1 VKKTILA
8 IILMFG
14 AASCIFADYGTSIN
28 LGNMAYDNWDLKEAL
43 RYYQAAFAEKPNA
56 ILEARIND
64 VKAKLGRISANAKD
78 FEQRKG
84 ENPWKW
90 VLISADVLGAAGGVY
105 TYIDYNNASKKYR
118 DLRDLV
124 SSGHDTY
131 YDEMISSEISLVGKT
146 ALTITVITVT
156 GALVLYTFADVF
168 FLHMLFPENVDTTY
182 IPGKNELKLTY
193 NFAF

>member
-1 VKKTILA
+1 
-8 IILMFG
+8 MFG
-14 AASCIFADYGTSIN
+14 AASCIFADYGASIN
-28 LGNMAYDNWDLKEAL
+28 LGNMAYANWDLKEAL
-43 RYYQAAFAEKPNA
+43 RYYQAAYTEKPSA
-56 ILEARIND
+56 ALEARIND
-64 VKAKLGRISANAKD
+64 IKAKLGRISDNAKD

-84 ENPWKW
+84 GNPWKW
-90 VLISADVLGAAGGVY
+90 VLIGADVLGAAGSVY
-105 TYIDYNNASKKYR
+105 AYIDYDTASKKYR

-156 GALVLYTFADVF
+156 GALILYTIADAV
-168 FLHMLFPENVDTTY
+168 FLHMLLPENVDTTY

-193 NFAF
+193 NFTF